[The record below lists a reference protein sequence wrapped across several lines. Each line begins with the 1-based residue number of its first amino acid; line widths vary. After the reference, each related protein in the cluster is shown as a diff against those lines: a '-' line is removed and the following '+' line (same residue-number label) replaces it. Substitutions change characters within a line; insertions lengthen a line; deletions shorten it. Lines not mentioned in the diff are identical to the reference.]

1 MFSFLRKKPTV
12 PRAGQPAAAGHSRA
26 APRQPGPEDA
36 HVETIDE
43 WFVRTTR
50 RILNKGRRDAEPDGK
65 RRSPHAQRIDAL
77 EQANAA
83 LKADNERLSSE
94 VVALRTLL
102 YAQERE
108 D

>member
-1 MFSFLRKKPTV
+1 MFRLFRK
-12 PRAGQPAAAGHSRA
+12 PAASPGAGAPVAAGRA
-26 APRQPGPEDA
+26 PSAASGAVDPS
-36 HVETIDE
+36 VETIDD

-50 RILNKGRRDAEPDGK
+50 LILKQARRGAGPDGK
-65 RRSPHAQRIDAL
+65 RKSDYEQRVVAL

-102 YAQERE
+102 YPQRRGR
-108 D
+108 